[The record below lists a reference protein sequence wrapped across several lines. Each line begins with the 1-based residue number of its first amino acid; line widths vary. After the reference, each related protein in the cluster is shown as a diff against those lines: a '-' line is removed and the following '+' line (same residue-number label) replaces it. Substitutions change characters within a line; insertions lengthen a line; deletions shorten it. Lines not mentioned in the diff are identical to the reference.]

1 MANASTSSWANFD
14 LSDMA
19 APSSG
24 KSAEPNATSTPGA
37 TEAAAP
43 ADWASFAMDDML
55 PEGAKDYGN
64 GAVGFASEGSSVS
77 GPAEVYT
84 AGKRD
89 RGEDMGGYEDLNKG
103 LGGNYS
109 PVTHGMTFGGSDEI
123 LSGMMAPFGAGLS
136 ALTGEG
142 PTSLGEAYDQQ
153 RAQFLRD
160 KALYEEQYPKT
171 AIAGEIVGGV
181 VTGGAGVKAALN
193 APSLLRGVARGAGIG
208 AGQAGAYGFLDTDGS
223 LSDRLSAGLDDAKIG
238 AAIGVA
244 GPVLERA
251 LPYVGRGISA
261 ARDAVDFSAGHAGR
275 VAERDFVKAATADRL
290 AAARAGITDPRHQ
303 KFMDEAQLARA
314 DDLYQSPTA
323 ADMGG
328 ETLRQT
334 IRRGVEGDT
343 EAAGMFEN
351 VARQRQA
358 DASERISDTV
368 SEMLRPGSTRNGANA
383 VDDLNLMRSVG
394 SLTNE
399 GLYRRA
405 FDAAGAED
413 IFNGRLRRL
422 TGSEAVQTAM
432 AKAAREHAEDRV
444 SRGLANDAP
453 VFKVGDDGLMDV
465 DRAVGG
471 KPSLEYWDRV
481 GKLLRADAEAARD
494 QFGKATHTTS
504 RINSFRDQILNELDN
519 ATRVSGGDSLYK
531 AARNN
536 AREFFGHEDA
546 YTAGLKSF
554 GQTDVMD
561 SAVTKNAFAKMS
573 DHDRALFGHGYTQSL
588 VEKLANTPD
597 AADVEKLLNNAGT
610 RKRLRMALGDDR
622 ADEVE
627 MFLKREGMIRQTNM
641 LAQQAAKT
649 ARNSDMMRQI
659 SGLGGDMAGVI
670 GGAAFGGGNLFSPE
684 ALLGFVA
691 ARGGRKILARMSE
704 AKRQNYARAMA
715 EIATSRDGDR
725 VAALFRQINADP
737 DLSYVTGKIAAQGFA
752 GTAGQGVKGGLAA
765 LPKAVEARYL
775 RTTGPLLQLGEP
787 DGVRWAEGDREAK
800 LAAGGSVSKGDRLA
814 ALDGDPEFLA
824 FVAAEKTGEKTRELV
839 TRRAE
844 ANGTT
849 PEFEFARL
857 QELGGKKT
865 SPTRAADML
874 RDAAEQVGQ
883 MEPFGY
889 AEGGSV
895 YGIDHLTGGGGMQIN
910 DVDVGALRLVAQNS
924 PALAALLDRV
934 DSLGGVELVT
944 SGEAPASIGS
954 GGAVAVTGSGVRR
967 QGAGPDLDKMTLAA
981 YQPKVQG
988 YRHGGPV
995 SAEPQSTHRG
1005 GGEPR
1010 STHTGNGGEPV
1021 VGASEGQGEAS
1032 SYDPTGGTTPKAMGK
1047 TAKFSPS
1054 SNRRASST
1062 TAPSRQ
1068 RSHPE
1073 RVGRSQPP
1081 RPDALKRA
1089 FWDSLRSGMTSF
1101 YGERGYDIDPSIF
1114 PVWETTA
1121 DPTAMAMAADPS
1133 FHPSPSA
1140 MDGPPEA
1147 LEPVSEPGVEIEV
1160 TEIAEAAKEARRS
1173 GKKHRGRQVI
1183 AGLADKP
1190 RNKL

>member
-1 MANASTSSWANFD
+1 MANASTSSWADFD

-24 KSAEPNATSTPGA
+24 KSAEPNAAGASGA
-37 TEAAAP
+37 TEVAAP
-43 ADWASFAMDDML
+43 ADWASFATDDML

-64 GAVGFASEGSSVS
+64 GAVGYASEGSSVS

-89 RGEDMGGYEDLNKG
+89 RGEDMGGYEDLNRG

-136 ALTGEG
+136 ALTGDG
-142 PTSLGEAYDQQ
+142 PTALGEAYDQQ

-160 KALYEEQYPKT
+160 KAMYEEQYPKT

-208 AGQAGAYGFLDTDGS
+208 AGQAGAYGFLDTDGA

-275 VAERDFVKAATADRL
+275 MAERDFVKAATMDRL

-343 EAAGMFEN
+343 EAAGMFET

-422 TGSEAVQTAM
+422 TGSEAVQSAM
-432 AKAAREHAEDRV
+432 AKAAKEHAEDRV

-641 LAQQAAKT
+641 MAQQAAKT

-670 GGAAFGGGNLFSPE
+670 GGAWVGGGNLFSPE

-691 ARGGRKILARMSE
+691 ARSGRKILARMSE

-737 DLSYVTGKIAAQGFA
+737 ELSYLTGKIAAQGFA

-765 LPKAVEARYL
+765 LPKAVGARYL
-775 RTTGPLLQLGEP
+775 RTTGPLLQLGAP
-787 DGVRWAEGDREAK
+787 DGGRWAEGDREAK
-800 LAAGGSVSKGDRLA
+800 LAAGGRVSADESGNAVAKGLQVADKLGGELRALA
-814 ALDGDPEFLA
+814 EKRAEKNGTS
-824 FVAAEKTGEKTRELV
+824 VAAEVAKIVAAHSDSRE
-839 TRRAE
+839 
-844 ANGTT
+844 G
-849 PEFEFARL
+849 
-857 QELGGKKT
+857 
-865 SPTRAADML
+865 AADML
-874 RDAAEQVGQ
+874 RQAAQQQLGQV
-883 MEPFGY
+883 GY
-889 AEGGSV
+889 AEGGGV
-895 YGIDHLTGGGGMQIN
+895 YGVDHLSGGGEMQIN
-910 DVDVGALRLVAQNS
+910 DVDVRALRLAAQNS

-981 YQPKVQG
+981 YQPKGQG

-1010 STHTGNGGEPV
+1010 STLP
-1021 VGASEGQGEAS
+1021 A
-1032 SYDPTGGTTPKAMGK
+1032 
-1047 TAKFSPS
+1047 TA
-1054 SNRRASST
+1054 A
-1062 TAPSRQ
+1062 
-1068 RSHPE
+1068 
-1073 RVGRSQPP
+1073 
-1081 RPDALKRA
+1081 RPL
-1089 FWDSLRSGMTSF
+1089 
-1101 YGERGYDIDPSIF
+1101 
-1114 PVWETTA
+1114 
-1121 DPTAMAMAADPS
+1121 
-1133 FHPSPSA
+1133 
-1140 MDGPPEA
+1140 
-1147 LEPVSEPGVEIEV
+1147 
-1160 TEIAEAAKEARRS
+1160 
-1173 GKKHRGRQVI
+1173 
-1183 AGLADKP
+1183 
-1190 RNKL
+1190 